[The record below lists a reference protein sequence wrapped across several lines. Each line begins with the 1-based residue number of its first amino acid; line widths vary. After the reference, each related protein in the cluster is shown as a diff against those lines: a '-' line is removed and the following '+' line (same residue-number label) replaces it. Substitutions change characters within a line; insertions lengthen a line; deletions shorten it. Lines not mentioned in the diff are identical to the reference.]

1 MCGFAGYIDFGFKT
15 EGSVLKK
22 MTDSLIHRGPDDGG
36 YVTWNNGNI
45 CKIGF
50 GHRRLSILDLSSNG
64 HQPMYNADKSLAIV
78 LNGEIYNFRE
88 IKKELETVYNHS
100 FVSSSDTEVV
110 LHAYMLWGVKAVQK
124 FIGMF
129 SFVIYDIN
137 KNQILLFRDR
147 AGVKPLYYYWNQS
160 DLFLFG
166 SELKAFHEH
175 PSFIREIEMKA
186 VAQFLQR
193 SWIAAPHTIFRNTF
207 KVKPGHFIVFDLNKK
222 QISETNYWDVINFYN
237 KPTLSISE
245 QEASEEV
252 EKLLVSACEYRMVSD
267 VPVGVFLSGGYDS
280 SAVAAILQTN
290 RTEKLKTFTIGFEDA
305 KYNEATHAK
314 KVAEYLG
321 TDHTE
326 KYCSYKEAIDLIERI
341 PFYYDEPFAD
351 SSALPTMLVSK
362 LAVEH
367 VKVSLSA
374 DGGDEIFAGYGR
386 YTTKIEDFMLF
397 AKIPYPLNKLLSIP
411 FGGAEYV
418 SRSLNNPFFQY
429 KLEKIKK
436 VLETRNPLDRFRY
449 RIEPRNFTSVE
460 LKRLLKGHLIPSKT
474 FYDDLNLLRPD
485 IDYVNALMAI
495 EFKTTLV
502 DDMLVKVDRASM
514 SYALEGREPM
524 LDHRLVEFG
533 AQLPAAYKI
542 KHGVQKKILKN
553 LVHKYIPKEIMERPK
568 MGFGIPT
575 TEWLSAEL
583 KPLVLF
589 HLSTEQINKFGI
601 LNATYVQIL
610 LNDFFAGKEVNPER
624 IWILLMLQ
632 MWLEKW
638 N

>member
-1 MCGFAGYIDFGFKT
+1 MCGFAGYIDFVSNT
-15 EGSVLKK
+15 EYSVLKK
-22 MTDSLIHRGPDDGG
+22 MTEILIHRGPDDGG
-36 YVTWNNGNI
+36 YENWQI
-45 CKIGF
+45 RDLCSIGF
-50 GHRRLSILDLSSNG
+50 GHRRLSILDLSANG
-64 HQPMYNADKSLAIV
+64 HQPMFNADKSLAIV
-78 LNGEIYNFRE
+78 LNGEIYNYSE
-88 IKKELETVYNHS
+88 IKKELEITHQHT
-100 FVSSSDTEVV
+100 FISSSDTEVV
-110 LHAYMLWGVKAVQK
+110 LHAYMQWGVKAVQK

-129 SFVIYDIN
+129 AFVIYDYIN
-137 KNQILLFRDR
+137 NQILLFRDR

-175 PSFIREIEMKA
+175 PQFKKEIETKA

-193 SWIAAPHTIFRNTF
+193 SWIAAPLTIFKNTF
-207 KVKPGHFIVFDLNKK
+207 KVNPGHFIVFDLIKK
-222 QISETNYWDVINFYN
+222 KIIETKYWDVIDYYN
-237 KPTLSISE
+237 KPTLKIPE
-245 QEASEEV
+245 QEAHEEV
-252 EKLLVSACEYRMVSD
+252 KKLLISACEYRMVSD

-290 RTEKLKTFTIGFEDA
+290 RTDKIKTFTIGFEDA
-305 KYNEATHAK
+305 KYNEAIHAK

-326 KYCSYKEAIDLIERI
+326 KYCSYREAIDLIERI
-341 PFYYDEPFAD
+341 PIYYDEPFAD

-362 LAVEH
+362 LAVEK

-386 YTTKIEDFMLF
+386 YTRKIEEFLF
-397 AKIPYPLNKLLSIP
+397 FANIPFPYNKLLSIP
-411 FGGAEYV
+411 FSSAEYL
-418 SRSLNNPFFQY
+418 SRTLDKPFLQY

-436 VLETRNPLDRFRY
+436 VLQTRNPLDRLRY
-449 RIEPRNFTSVE
+449 RIEPRNFTNVE
-460 LKRLLKGHLIPSKT
+460 LNNLLKGQLVPSKT
-474 FYDDLNLLRPD
+474 FYDDLYLLRSD
-485 IDYVNALMAI
+485 IEYVNAFMAI

-514 SYALEGREPM
+514 SYGLEGREPM

-533 AQLPAAYKI
+533 AQLPVSFKI
-542 KHGVQKKILKN
+542 KNGTQKHILKN
-553 LVHKYIPKEIMERPK
+553 IVHKYIPKEIMERPK

-575 TEWLSAEL
+575 TEWLSNEL
-583 KPLVLF
+583 KPIVQF
-589 HLSTEQINKFGI
+589 HLSEDQINKFGV
-601 LNATYVQIL
+601 LDADYVKKL
-610 LNDFFAGKEVNPER
+610 LDNFFEGKEINPER